1 MGQLKDRMIE
11 DMEVRDNKRLAS
23 KLGITYD
30 ELWSL
35 NTGW

>member
-23 KLGITYD
+23 KLDITYD
-30 ELWSL
+30 
-35 NTGW
+35 